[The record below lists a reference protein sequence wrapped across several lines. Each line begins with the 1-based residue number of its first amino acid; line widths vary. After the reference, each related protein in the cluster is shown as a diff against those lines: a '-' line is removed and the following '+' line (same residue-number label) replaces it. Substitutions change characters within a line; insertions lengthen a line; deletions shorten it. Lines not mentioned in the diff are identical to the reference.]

1 MAGAIYVVW
10 YLYDFLDNLI
20 PFLNY
25 PGVSFVAVIIFITLF
40 GSVARRYNTGIVN
53 WFE

>member
-1 MAGAIYVVW
+1 MLSG
-10 YLYDFLDNLI
+10 YLYDFLDSLIEI

-40 GSVARRYNTGIVN
+40 GSVARRYNTGIVDL
-53 WFE
+53 F